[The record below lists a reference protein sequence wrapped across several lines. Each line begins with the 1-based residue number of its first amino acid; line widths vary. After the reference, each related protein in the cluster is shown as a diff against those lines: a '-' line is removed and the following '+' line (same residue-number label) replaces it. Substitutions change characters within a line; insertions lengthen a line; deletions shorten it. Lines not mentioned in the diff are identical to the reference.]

1 MNWLI
6 FILHALALLCVIC
19 TICILAV
26 CFYRRVCCYLPCCVF
41 SICIFSQK
49 DISIGYH
56 LGISNHLNGNQLI
69 KKVAGCSPSAD
80 WTSPL
85 LLHGGQGKGRGGRTR
100 RQEQD
105 TRRNANVSRRI
116 QSPLSHFLKEDA
128 TLQNIFWQED
138 EEKYK
143 IVFTH
148 PSKKKSAARQ
158 RRQEAGHSRIHSH
171 CVTLQDITLTV
182 CILVLHAFAQYTLYS
197 LYALNVL
204 NLFAQYMHR
213 GRRQG
218 RHESAHSR
226 KWGTF
231 LGEYTTFS
239 FLQPSWSKISGKIYK
254 LKKNFYRCKIAR
266 ERTISI
272 YFADTCTDHLGTL
285 PEAEE

>member
-6 FILHALALLCVIC
+6 FILHALALLCITC

-41 SICIFSQK
+41 YICIFSQK

-56 LGISNHLNGNQLI
+56 LEISKYLNGNQLI

-143 IVFTH
+143 ILFTH
-148 PSKKKSAARQ
+148 PSKKISGQAE
-158 RRQEAGHSRIHSH
+158 EAGGR
-171 CVTLQDITLTV
+171 TLTNTFALRYIAGCHLYCMHTCTT
-182 CILVLHAFAQYTLYS
+182 CICTIYIISIIQGHPERVLK
-197 LYALNVL
+197 V
-204 NLFAQYMHR
+204 NLFAQ
-213 GRRQG
+213 
-218 RHESAHSR
+218 A
-226 KWGTF
+226 
-231 LGEYTTFS
+231 
-239 FLQPSWSKISGKIYK
+239 
-254 LKKNFYRCKIAR
+254 
-266 ERTISI
+266 
-272 YFADTCTDHLGTL
+272 
-285 PEAEE
+285 